1 MSGLKQFPS
10 FTAQMARFVDIKMS
24 ADQHRHAMGLNKLE
38 KQLISQFSTP
48 KNIDDA
54 GCVRVPAKKAVTYVH
69 DSDDE
74 RPPPIVGLGS
84 KAT

>member
-1 MSGLKQFPS
+1 MSGL
-10 FTAQMARFVDIKMS
+10 TAQMARFVDIKMS
-24 ADQHRHAMGLNKLE
+24 ADQQRDAMGLNKLE
-38 KQLISQFSTP
+38 KQLISQFTVA

-54 GCVRVPAKKAVTYVH
+54 GRVRVPVKKPVTYVH

-74 RPPPIVGLGS
+74 RPPPVVGLGS

>member
-1 MSGLKQFPS
+1 
-10 FTAQMARFVDIKMS
+10 
-24 ADQHRHAMGLNKLE
+24 MGQNKLE
-38 KQLISQFSTP
+38 KQLISQFTVA

-54 GCVRVPAKKAVTYVH
+54 GYVRVPAKKPVTYVH

-74 RPPPIVGLGS
+74 RSPPVVGLGS